1 MLNNELT
8 RLFKTIILNES
19 TDFKIIESVDSSIKP
34 YPYLLNKTQGKK
46 QIEGWLVSA
55 VHGRSIIASADNNE
69 YTILK
74 GSGLSYTLRQ
84 YVNISEYKYGHIW
97 GHLSKCNGI
106 REYKLGNLFSKL
118 GGIGPKYEA
127 LIRIDDY
134 NQKNLVGLN
143 KLIPYLLQY
152 KIKCP
157 IRISDIGLYDRK
169 EIIRFLEENNA
180 IAQNTFHLYF
190 ANICI
195 DNLLILHNNNF
206 FYNSLSI
213 YNTSLLGEFVD
224 FESSFTM
231 DYFCPKEGFKDYE
244 SLMNREI
251 INLFQVITVF
261 ADILNEKINYKE
273 LNYLF
278 RFKYCDKLKNVSQKK
293 YIHKF
298 HQLIHV

>member
-1 MLNNELT
+1 
-8 RLFKTIILNES
+8 
-19 TDFKIIESVDSSIKP
+19 
-34 YPYLLNKTQGKK
+34 
-46 QIEGWLVSA
+46 VSA
-55 VHGRSIIASADNNE
+55 VHGRSIIASSDNNE
-69 YTILK
+69 YVILK
-74 GSGLSYTLRQ
+74 GSGLSYTLRS

-97 GHLSKCNGI
+97 GHLQKSNGI
-106 REYKLGNLFSKL
+106 REYKLGNLFSNL

-127 LIRIDDY
+127 LIRINDY
-134 NQKNLVGLN
+134 NQNNLVGL
-143 KLIPYLLQY
+143 KRLTPYILQY

-157 IRISDIGLYDRK
+157 IRISDIGLYDRT
-169 EIIRFLEENNA
+169 EIVRFLEENNA

-224 FESSFTM
+224 FESSFTR

-244 SLMNREI
+244 SLMAREI

-278 RFKYCDKLKNVSQKK
+278 KCQYCDKLKNVSQKK

-298 HQLIHV
+298 YQLIHV